1 MFNEAWIVDL
11 LDGGGGGG
19 GVVVVVV
26 VAEFIVVVLVVC
38 WRLFFSVGKHI
49 CINKPKLCVKNHFGC
64 KNVIYG
70 RQTERFGFL
79 GMEKVAFENEPTNPP
94 TVYICG
100 PGIGVIIAIY

>member
-11 LDGGGGGG
+11 LDGGGWCWC
-19 GVVVVVV
+19 GVH
-26 VAEFIVVVLVVC
+26 C
-38 WRLFFSVGKHI
+38 CFFGCLLETVFPVGKHI
-49 CINKPKLCVKNHFGC
+49 CINKLKLCVKNHFGC
-64 KNVIYG
+64 KIVICG

-94 TVYICG
+94 AVYICE